1 MPHQV
6 VDEVLLINNFKQR
19 TFPRRHLNLNH
30 PVSYQ
35 SLINYP
41 VITRA
46 EFEIRQWSGKCDRLL
61 DIQGASWHFQL
72 SLHWIALQYQSRRHA
87 NWKKVH
93 RSSRIHDTNELCRPN
108 PDLHGEVILEIIIL
122 SNEHHVSS
130 E

>member
-1 MPHQV
+1 MKFSSSTTSNKGLFL
-6 VDEVLLINNFKQR
+6 DAIS
-19 TFPRRHLNLNH
+19 T
-30 PVSYQ
+30 S
-35 SLINYP
+35 
-41 VITRA
+41 ITRSHA
-46 EFEIRQWSGKCDRLL
+46 QDDEGRILIQQKFLLSFQFANGQEKCDRLL